1 MSLTKLQKEYLL
13 SCNHRWNIKTGATG
27 SGKSWIDYAYVIP
40 KRIICTRGE
49 GAIVLMGN
57 TRGTLSRNVLDP
69 MRDIWGEALVSGVRA
84 DSTADLFGKRVHV
97 LGADNKKHV
106 ARIQG
111 MTIEY
116 GYGDEITTWAEEVF
130 QMLKSRLRCNH
141 SRFDGTCNPD
151 NPNHWFKKFLD
162 SESLDI
168 FCQKS
173 TIDDN
178 PHLPIAFIENL
189 KREYMGT
196 VYYQRY
202 ILGEWAV
209 ADGII
214 YQQFADSVASS
225 DNRFLWDRKIN
236 EKPFDIDKNPF
247 MKICIGVDFG
257 GNGSAHSFVA
267 TGFLPG
273 YKGVIGLL
281 SYRIDARG
289 TTPDGLNKQF
299 EEFCLS
305 VLSGYGRIDAIY
317 CDSAEQVLIR
327 GMAAHL
333 KKAQLP
339 FLAVKIHNAAKTEIN
354 DRIRLTSILLGGGR
368 LFYTPEAET
377 LKQALSAAMW
387 DSKYTDKDVRL
398 DNGTT
403 DIDTL
408 DAFEYTIEQDAYRF
422 IKRG

>member
-1 MSLTKLQKEYLL
+1 MPLTKKQQEYLEN
-13 SCNHRWNIKTGATG
+13 CRHRWNIKIGATG
-27 SGKSWIDYAYVIP
+27 SGKSWLDYAYVIP
-40 KRIICTRGE
+40 KRIICAKGE
-49 GAIVLMGN
+49 GAIVLLGN
-57 TRGTLSRNVLDP
+57 TRGTLSRNILEP
-69 MRDIWGEALVSGVRA
+69 MRDIWGEILVSGIRA
-84 DSTADLFGKRVHV
+84 DSTADLFGKRVHI

-130 QMLKSRLRCNH
+130 QMLKSRLRCDH

-151 NPNHWFKKFLD
+151 NPNHWFKTFLD

-178 PHLPIAFIENL
+178 PHLPTEFVKNL
-189 KREYMGT
+189 KREYAGT

-202 ILGEWAV
+202 ILGEWAA

-214 YQQFADSVASS
+214 YQAFADSIASG
-225 DNRFLWDRKIN
+225 DNRFLWVPKQ
-236 EKPFDIDKNPF
+236 ETQF
-247 MKICIGVDFG
+247 MKINIGVDFG

-273 YKGVIGLL
+273 YSGIVGLASL
-281 SYRIDARG
+281 RFDAKG
-289 TTPDGLNKQF
+289 TTPEDLYKALF
-299 EEFCLS
+299 LFMLTVFS
-305 VLSGYGRIDAIY
+305 KYGRIDNVF

-327 GMAAHL
+327 GIVSYL
-333 KKAQLP
+333 RKTD
-339 FLAVKIHNAAKTEIN
+339 LAWISAKVHNAAKIEIN
-354 DRIRLTSILLGGGR
+354 DRIRLTAILMGSGR
-368 LFYTPEAET
+368 FFYTQEADT
-377 LKQALSAAMW
+377 LKRALSEAMW
-387 DSKYTDKDVRL
+387 DSKYTEKDVRL

-408 DAFEYTIEQDAYRF
+408 DAFEYTIERDAYRF